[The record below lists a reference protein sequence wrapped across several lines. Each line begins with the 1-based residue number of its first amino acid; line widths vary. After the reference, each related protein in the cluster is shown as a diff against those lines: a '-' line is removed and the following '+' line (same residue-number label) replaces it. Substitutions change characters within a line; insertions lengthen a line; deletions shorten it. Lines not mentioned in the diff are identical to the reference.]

1 MNEMKM
7 NNEKEIEALSFRLLE
22 KRTVLLF
29 GKVDEKKACEVISA
43 MLYLEDCDGEKPII
57 LYINSE
63 GGAETDILAI
73 YDVMKKLRCTVE
85 TVCVGKAHG
94 LSALVLA
101 GGTKGSRKAYA
112 NSEIMLSQVQ
122 RDRTFGQ
129 ASDIELETEHLLKV
143 KERIN
148 GLLAALCQKDTA
160 TIKNDLERKHWLFA
174 EEAKAYGLI
183 DEVIE

>member
-1 MNEMKM
+1 MSETNMNHERE
-7 NNEKEIEALSFRLLE
+7 NEALSTRLL
-22 KRTVLLF
+22 KNRTVLLF
-29 GKVDEKKACEVISA
+29 GKLDEKKASAVVSA
-43 MLYLEDCDGEKPII
+43 MLYLEGLDPEASIT
-57 LYINSE
+57 LYINTE

-73 YDVMKKLRCTVE
+73 YDVMRHLRCPVE

-94 LSALVLA
+94 LSALILG
-101 GGTKGSRKAYA
+101 GGTKGCRKAYA
-112 NSEIMLSQVQ
+112 NSEVMLSQVQ

-148 GLLAALCQKDTA
+148 QLLAAICQKGTEE
-160 TIKNDLERKHWLFA
+160 IKNDLERKHWLFA
-174 EEAKAYGLI
+174 EEAKSYGLI